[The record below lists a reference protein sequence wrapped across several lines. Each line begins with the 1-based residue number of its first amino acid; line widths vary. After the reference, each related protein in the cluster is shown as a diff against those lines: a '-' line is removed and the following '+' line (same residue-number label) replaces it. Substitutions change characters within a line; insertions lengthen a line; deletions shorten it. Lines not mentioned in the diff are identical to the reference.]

1 MNNVSIGQISQSKQT
16 NVVRGMQELNQT
28 QQLYFEQ
35 MKANGKKQT
44 PSLTEINE
52 LITNVTDK
60 KSLVEMDMTVDNVL
74 SYKKAVQTFLNFYVN
89 NVMDYYNIESRH
101 PKYGFSQKMT
111 ILKQVEKQT
120 NELDDVMN
128 LIDTKT
134 GHLDMLNRI
143 GEITGMIL
151 DVVL

>member
-16 NVVRGMQELNQT
+16 NVVRGIQELNQT

-89 NVMDYYNIESRH
+89 NVMDYDNIESRH

-143 GEITGMIL
+143 GEVTGMIL

>member
-89 NVMDYYNIESRH
+89 NVMDYDNTESRH

>member
-89 NVMDYYNIESRH
+89 NVMGYDNIESRH

>member
-89 NVMDYYNIESRH
+89 NVMDCDNIESRH

>member
-89 NVMDYYNIESRH
+89 NVMDYDNIESLH

>member
-89 NVMDYYNIESRH
+89 NVMDYDNIESRH
-101 PKYGFSQKMT
+101 PKYGFSQKNDDF
-111 ILKQVEKQT
+111 KASRKT
-120 NELDDVMN
+120 NE
-128 LIDTKT
+128 
-134 GHLDMLNRI
+134 
-143 GEITGMIL
+143 
-151 DVVL
+151 

>member
-89 NVMDYYNIESRH
+89 NVMDYDNIESCH